1 MRKRTCTCSLIF
13 VLNGDRVKVKNSC
26 DKKCSGAA
34 KNVELGGVG
43 MNLNVVSFAV
53 RRARARSRRQQLGLV
68 RNHNPSGKVI
78 FVFQLEQP
86 PCLLVGQGQGC
97 RPSPPCLGQDLDSQ
111 GPACQRG
118 LGAPDQEC
126 PQQALEA
133 QECPRCHQPDLDP
146 ACLEED
152 MESALL
158 DS

>member
-1 MRKRTCTCSLIF
+1 MPTIAT
-13 VLNGDRVKVKNSC
+13 VPG
-26 DKKCSGAA
+26 SG
-34 KNVELGGVG
+34 
-43 MNLNVVSFAV
+43 
-53 RRARARSRRQQLGLV
+53 SRRQQLSL
-68 RNHNPSGKVI
+68 
-78 FVFQLEQP
+78 LEQP

-146 ACLEED
+146 ACLQWEED